1 MIPSLELA
9 EHEPGRLSPYEDSGM
24 KNSEKSTAI
33 IANEGRIT
41 LAKLVPQS
49 LDHQLPRSI
58 EKRDFL
64 LSSEVYAR
72 TLQTENPQEN
82 RGKSG
87 REAAGLSSTPIRQM
101 AKRMRVDSIS
111 DSGLSNKAN
120 SLASEELNLRLRKRV
135 LANLGRNS
143 RQEDAK
149 IKQLSAGRQ
158 KINSQLMQQSPG
170 RGDAC
175 VSSLPLPRLPQESP
189 LKNIITFAR
198 IEEEIVQTKVQYAM
212 AEKQLR
218 RERQT
223 IGRASDSIIQRVK
236 AIGKAIAE
244 LYEAREAT
252 QADRT
257 RIDAFRRPAGNGKA
271 QLPVT
276 PPITDAPAI
285 NLLSS
290 GPVPG
295 SEDREIRDWRAPG
308 QRLPAKSIDIAPN
321 STNPDVSNPQ
331 VTFAPTDTDTF
342 VRS

>member
-9 EHEPGRLSPYEDSGM
+9 KHEPGRLSPYEDSGM
-24 KNSEKSTAI
+24 KNSEKSNAI
-33 IANEGRIT
+33 IADGGRIT
-41 LAKLVPQS
+41 LTKPVPQS
-49 LDHQLPRSI
+49 LDHQLPWSI

-64 LSSEVYAR
+64 LSPEVYAR

-82 RGKSG
+82 RAKSD
-87 REAAGLSSTPIRQM
+87 REAAGLSSTSIRQM
-101 AKRMRVDSIS
+101 LKRRRVDSNS

-149 IKQLSAGRQ
+149 IKRLSAERQ
-158 KINSQLMQQSPG
+158 QIKSQLMQQSPG
-170 RGDAC
+170 EGDAR
-175 VSSLPLPRLPQESP
+175 VSSLSLPSLPQESP

-223 IGRASDSIIQRVK
+223 IGRASDGIIQRVK
-236 AIGKAIAE
+236 AIGKAMAE

-271 QLPVT
+271 QLPAT
-276 PPITDAPAI
+276 PPITDAPVVD
-285 NLLSS
+285 L
-290 GPVPG
+290 
-295 SEDREIRDWRAPG
+295 
-308 QRLPAKSIDIAPN
+308 
-321 STNPDVSNPQ
+321 
-331 VTFAPTDTDTF
+331 
-342 VRS
+342 

>member
-9 EHEPGRLSPYEDSGM
+9 KHEPGRLSPYEDSRM
-24 KNSEKSTAI
+24 KNPEKSTDG
-33 IANEGRIT
+33 GRIT
-41 LAKLVPQS
+41 LTKLVPQS
-49 LDHQLPRSI
+49 LDHQLPWSI

-64 LSSEVYAR
+64 LSPEVYAR

-82 RGKSG
+82 RAKSD
-87 REAAGLSSTPIRQM
+87 REAVGLSSTSIRQV
-101 AKRMRVDSIS
+101 AKRMKVDSNS
-111 DSGLSNKAN
+111 DSGLSKAN

-149 IKQLSAGRQ
+149 IKHLSAERQ
-158 KINSQLMQQSPG
+158 QIKSQLMRRSSG
-170 RGDAC
+170 GDTR
-175 VSSLPLPRLPQESP
+175 VSSLSLPSLPQESP

-223 IGRASDSIIQRVK
+223 LGRASDSIIQRVK
-236 AIGKAIAE
+236 AIGKAMAK

-257 RIDAFRRPAGNGKA
+257 RIDAFRRPVGNGKA
-271 QLPVT
+271 Q
-276 PPITDAPAI
+276 
-285 NLLSS
+285 
-290 GPVPG
+290 
-295 SEDREIRDWRAPG
+295 
-308 QRLPAKSIDIAPN
+308 
-321 STNPDVSNPQ
+321 
-331 VTFAPTDTDTF
+331 
-342 VRS
+342 

>member
-1 MIPSLELA
+1 
-9 EHEPGRLSPYEDSGM
+9 M

-33 IANEGRIT
+33 IANGGRIT
-41 LAKLVPQS
+41 LTKLVPQS

-64 LSSEVYAR
+64 LNPEVYAR

-82 RGKSG
+82 RVKSD
-87 REAAGLSSTPIRQM
+87 REAASLSSTPIRQM
-101 AKRMRVDSIS
+101 AKRMRVDSNS

-149 IKQLSAGRQ
+149 IKQLSAERRQ
-158 KINSQLMQQSPG
+158 IKSQPMQKSS
-170 RGDAC
+170 RKGDAR
-175 VSSLPLPRLPQESP
+175 VSGLPLPSLPQESP

-198 IEEEIVQTKVQYAM
+198 IEEEIVQTKVQYAI

-218 RERQT
+218 RERQM
-223 IGRASDSIIQRVK
+223 IGRASDGIIQRVK
-236 AIGKAIAE
+236 ALGKAMAE

-257 RIDAFRRPAGNGKA
+257 RIDAFLKPVGNGKA
-271 QLPVT
+271 Q
-276 PPITDAPAI
+276 
-285 NLLSS
+285 
-290 GPVPG
+290 
-295 SEDREIRDWRAPG
+295 
-308 QRLPAKSIDIAPN
+308 
-321 STNPDVSNPQ
+321 
-331 VTFAPTDTDTF
+331 
-342 VRS
+342 

>member
-1 MIPSLELA
+1 
-9 EHEPGRLSPYEDSGM
+9 M

-33 IANEGRIT
+33 IANGGRIT
-41 LAKLVPQS
+41 LTKLVPQS

-64 LSSEVYAR
+64 LNPEVYAR

-82 RGKSG
+82 RVKSD
-87 REAAGLSSTPIRQM
+87 REAASLSSTPIRQM
-101 AKRMRVDSIS
+101 AKRMRVDSNS

-149 IKQLSAGRQ
+149 IKQLSAERRQ
-158 KINSQLMQQSPG
+158 IKSQPMQQSS
-170 RGDAC
+170 RKGDAR
-175 VSSLPLPRLPQESP
+175 VSGLPLPSLPQESP

-198 IEEEIVQTKVQYAM
+198 IEEEIVQTKVQYAI

-218 RERQT
+218 RERQM
-223 IGRASDSIIQRVK
+223 IGRASDGIIQRVK
-236 AIGKAIAE
+236 ALGKAMAE

-257 RIDAFRRPAGNGKA
+257 RIDAFLKPVGNGKA
-271 QLPVT
+271 Q
-276 PPITDAPAI
+276 
-285 NLLSS
+285 
-290 GPVPG
+290 
-295 SEDREIRDWRAPG
+295 
-308 QRLPAKSIDIAPN
+308 
-321 STNPDVSNPQ
+321 
-331 VTFAPTDTDTF
+331 
-342 VRS
+342 

>member
-9 EHEPGRLSPYEDSGM
+9 KHEPGRLSPYEDSRM
-24 KNSEKSTAI
+24 KNPEKSTAI
-33 IANEGRIT
+33 IADGGRIT
-41 LAKLVPQS
+41 LTKLVPQS
-49 LDHQLPRSI
+49 LDHQLPWSI

-64 LSSEVYAR
+64 LSPEVYTR

-82 RGKSG
+82 RAKSD
-87 REAAGLSSTPIRQM
+87 REAVGLSSTSIRQV
-101 AKRMRVDSIS
+101 AKRMKVDSNS
-111 DSGLSNKAN
+111 DSGLSKAN

-149 IKQLSAGRQ
+149 IKRLSAERQ
-158 KINSQLMQQSPG
+158 QIKSQLMQQSPG
-170 RGDAC
+170 EGDAR
-175 VSSLPLPRLPQESP
+175 VSSLSLPSLPQESP

-223 IGRASDSIIQRVK
+223 IGRASDGIIQRVK
-236 AIGKAIAE
+236 AIGKAMAE

-257 RIDAFRRPAGNGKA
+257 RIGAFRRPAGIGKA
-271 QLPVT
+271 QLPAT
-276 PPITDAPAI
+276 PPITDAPVV
-285 NLLSS
+285 NL
-290 GPVPG
+290 
-295 SEDREIRDWRAPG
+295 
-308 QRLPAKSIDIAPN
+308 
-321 STNPDVSNPQ
+321 
-331 VTFAPTDTDTF
+331 
-342 VRS
+342 